1 MKGPDAAALRDLAP
15 TGTMRVAVNV
25 ANAALISKGGDE
37 SLAGRIPDL
46 ARRLALWLGVPVEM
60 MVVQCSGEAD
70 RDAAIHSAGA
80 DTPVG
85 AVPSPTLRSARRMS
99 TGAGSAVGT
108 PYARTRRVSL

>member
-70 RDAAIHSAGA
+70 RDAVIHSAGA
-80 DTPVG
+80 DTQ
-85 AVPSPTLRSARRMS
+85 
-99 TGAGSAVGT
+99 
-108 PYARTRRVSL
+108 